1 MSSTSSVLR
10 QNRHYMDLSSCKKI
24 SSFWVVRGLGEEEGV
39 GGGRGSERCFKILQ
53 WDCYMN
59 ARPHQPGGEMG

>member
-1 MSSTSSVLR
+1 MALA
-10 QNRHYMDLSSCKKI
+10 SCKKI
-24 SSFWVVRGLGEEEGV
+24 SSFWVVRGLGEEEG
-39 GGGRGSERCFKILQ
+39 GGGSERCFKILQ